1 MAAYDVRQFGDPVL
15 RQIAADVTNVD
26 GALVK
31 LTEDMVPTMVEAGGL
46 GLAAPQIGVQK
57 RLFVYDLRDGQGVKV
72 LVNPVISESRGEW
85 TYDEG
90 CLSVRGLSWEIVRP
104 KEVHITGYDLEGQ
117 EISIEADEVM
127 ARLFQHE
134 LDHLDGKLLIDY
146 LDDEQRADAL
156 RTLRNRLLDTPVEAP
171 KPPNAFG
178 LRLPGLS

>member
-15 RQIAADVTNVD
+15 RQIAAEVINVD

-57 RLFVYDLRDGQGVKV
+57 RLFVYDLRDGHGVKV

-156 RTLRNRLLDTPVEAP
+156 RTLRNRLLDAPVPAP

>member
-1 MAAYDVRQFGDPVL
+1 MAYDVRQFGDPVL
-15 RQIAADVTNVD
+15 RQIAAEVTNVD

-31 LTEDMVPTMVEAGGL
+31 LTEAMVPTMVEAGGL

-57 RLFVYDLRDGQGVKV
+57 RLFVYDLRDGEGVKV
-72 LVNPVISESRGEW
+72 IINPVITERRGEW

-104 KEVHITGYDLEGQ
+104 KEVHITGYDLDGN

-146 LDDEQRADAL
+146 LDDEQRAEAM
-156 RTLRNRLLDTPVEAP
+156 RTLRNRLLDAPPATP
-171 KPPNAFG
+171 KPRAAFG
-178 LRLPGLS
+178 LSLPGRS

>member
-156 RTLRNRLLDTPVEAP
+156 RTLRNRLLYTPVEAP

>member
-15 RQIAADVTNVD
+15 RQIAAEVTNVD

-31 LTEDMVPTMVEAGGL
+31 LTEDMVPTMVAAGGL

-156 RTLRNRLLDTPVEAP
+156 RTLRNRLLDAPVEAP

>member
-15 RQIAADVTNVD
+15 RQIAAEVTNVD

-31 LTEDMVPTMVEAGGL
+31 LTEDMVPIMVEAGGL

-72 LVNPVISESRGEW
+72 LVNPVITESRDEW
-85 TYDEG
+85 SYDEG

-104 KEVHITGYDLEGQ
+104 KEVHITGFDLHGR
-117 EISIEADEVM
+117 EISIEADELM

-146 LDDEQRADAL
+146 LDDVQRADAM
-156 RTLRNRLLDTPVEAP
+156 RTLRNRLLDTPTPEP
-171 KPPNAFG
+171 KPRNSFG
-178 LRLPGLS
+178 LSLPGRS